1 MSSAYA
7 IPADLNLHPD
17 HHPIADPV
25 EAPPELTNSKAFK
38 AWFQQSQVTT
48 ATGTP
53 LMVFHGTSREDR
65 QFQSSRHVD
74 LEGAYF
80 TSCFKGAKVCAHMD
94 SEVECEQPYVI
105 SAFIRINNPFLM
117 YGIDSQVL
125 STKQVN
131 DLISNGYDG
140 VLGMEDDGS
149 VGEYVVFDPSQI
161 AQFHEGVIEIPR
173 NPLVRQR
180 AIVMEDSCPA
190 P

>member
-1 MSSAYA
+1 MWAGGAEA
-7 IPADLNLHPD
+7 IT
-17 HHPIADPV
+17 IQGRRIISTTGIKC
-25 EAPPELTNSKAFK
+25 EGNS
-38 AWFQQSQVTT
+38 VML
-48 ATGTP
+48 G
-53 LMVFHGTSREDR
+53 
-65 QFQSSRHVD
+65 
-74 LEGAYF
+74 GAVYP
-80 TSCFKGAKVCAHMD
+80 
-94 SEVECEQPYVI
+94 QPYVI
-105 SAFIRINNPFLM
+105 SAFIRIKNPFLM

-180 AIVMEDSCPA
+180 TIVMEDSCPA